1 MTTRDGLAVPFF
13 SSGDPGTVQR
23 QGATVF
29 SAILE
34 HSPKAPWPQGDPG
47 VRPLPLFDMK
57 LNFRALVFALLLPL
71 TWSALAQE
79 RIYRCGNEYT
89 NSPGDAKAR
98 GCRLVE
104 GGQVTVVEGL
114 KPPAA
119 AKPKPVTPGAATP
132 ATTARSEAERVASP
146 EQRAR
151 DNDARAILEAEL
163 RKTEARLAGL
173 RTEYNNGEPEK
184 RGPEFR
190 NHQLYLDRV
199 EEMKASIARAESDV
213 AGLRRELGRL
223 GGGNGR

>member
-1 MTTRDGLAVPFF
+1 LTKRTAPVVLFF
-13 SSGDPGTVQR
+13 S
-23 QGATVF
+23 GAPRDFWVACVCRVF
-29 SAILE
+29 SDTGTSA
-34 HSPKAPWPQGDPG
+34 AGAWTRWQTGD
-47 VRPLPLFDMK
+47 RSEPLFDMK
-57 LNFRALVFALLLPL
+57 LNSRALVFVLLLPMMG
-71 TWSALAQE
+71 WAQE

-89 NSPGDAKAR
+89 NNPGDAKAR

-114 KPPAA
+114 KSPA
-119 AKPKPVTPGAATP
+119 AKPKPAAPGGPTAA
-132 ATTARSEAERVASP
+132 ARNDAERVASP

-151 DNDARAILEAEL
+151 DNDARAILESEL

-199 EEMKASIARAESDV
+199 EEMKAAIVRAESDV

-223 GGGNGR
+223 GGGNGSGR